1 MKKYTRILA
10 AVDFSRHTS
19 LVIEHAISLARE
31 LKAEIVFVNVL
42 NQKYIDAIEEITE
55 KDPMTN
61 IRISAE
67 EYLEGVYVERK
78 NKMKKLLKII
88 DLGEIST
95 RFITKSGVPFKALLE
110 AVTDEAADL
119 VLMGVKGRTDLADVI
134 IGSTAL
140 KMFRR
145 CPVPLISV
153 READV

>member
-1 MKKYTRILA
+1 MKEYRRILV

-19 LVIEHAISLARE
+19 LVVEHAVSLARE
-31 LKAEIVFVNVL
+31 LKAEIIFVNVI
-42 NQKYIDAIEEITE
+42 NQKYIDAIEDIVE
-55 KDPMTN
+55 KEPNTN

-67 EYLEGVYVERK
+67 EYLKGVHFERN
-78 NKMKKLLKII
+78 NKMKKLLKNI

-110 AVTDEAADL
+110 AVTDETADL

-134 IGSTAL
+134 VGSTAL
-140 KMFRR
+140 RMFRR